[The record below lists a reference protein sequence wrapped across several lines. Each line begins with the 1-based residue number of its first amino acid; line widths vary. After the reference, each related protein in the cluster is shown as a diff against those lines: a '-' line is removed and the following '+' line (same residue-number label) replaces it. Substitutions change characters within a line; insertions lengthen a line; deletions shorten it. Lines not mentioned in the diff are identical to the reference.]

1 MEARA
6 AVVVPGGQALRAPQ
20 IQAAIADLRSRIS
33 TGTRTM
39 LGITGAPGSGKSTFA
54 ALLGELLGADF
65 AVVVPMDG
73 FHLSNAVIAGGP
85 LRNRKGAIE
94 TFDVGGYASLLQ
106 RLAQP
111 VEPVVYAPDF
121 NRSLDEPIAA
131 SIPIPADLPLV
142 ITEGNYL
149 LADGKGW
156 QGVREHLDE
165 VRYLESPESLRRQRL
180 TQRHVLFG
188 KDRADAERWAYGT
201 DQSNAELVHA
211 TRHKANRI
219 IPWA

>member
-1 MEARA
+1 M
-6 AVVVPGGQALRAPQ
+6 G
-20 IQAAIADLRSRIS
+20 S
-33 TGTRTM
+33 
-39 LGITGAPGSGKSTFA
+39 LGHPGSGKSTFA
-54 ALLGELLGADF
+54 ALLGELLGADL

-73 FHLSNAVIAGGP
+73 FHLSDAVLAGGP
-85 LRNRKGAIE
+85 FRDRKGAIE

-106 RLAQP
+106 RLARP

-131 SIPIPADLPLV
+131 SIAIPADLPLV

-149 LADGKGW
+149 LADGQGW
-156 QGVREHLDE
+156 QGIREHLDE
-165 VRYLESPESLRRQRL
+165 VWYLESPETLRRQRL
-180 TQRHVLFG
+180 TERHMLFG
-188 KDRADAERWAYGT
+188 KDLADAEKWAHGT

-219 IPWA
+219 IPWS